1 MPYLRLYAEY
11 LPVEQKRVIAQELI
25 EITLRTFRLRADQ
38 RYRTT
43 VQFITQS
50 RLCEVDGSRRATL
63 GDGGFTLEVLGHN
76 LTEEKKRAFAQEAT
90 AMLTHFLPIKLW
102 GRIVHLLGVKVDVPR
117 QIALRFN
124 ELSPATSDPFMLDPQ
139 HRAA

>member
-11 LPVEQKRVIAQELI
+11 LPVEQRRVIAQKLI

-43 VQFITQS
+43 VQFITQP
-50 RLCEVDGSRRATL
+50 RLCEVDGSRPTTP
-63 GDGGFTLEVLGHN
+63 GDAGFTLEVLGHN

-102 GRIVHLLGVKVDVPR
+102 GRIVHLLGVKVDEPR
-117 QIALRFN
+117 QIAFRFN
-124 ELSPATSDPFMLDPQ
+124 ELSPATTDPFMLDPQ
-139 HRAA
+139 QRAA